1 MREKLC
7 IFFLLVVLSIE
18 AGMWIAIATNKT
30 APQEQAWPSVD
41 SDKPVLTEAQQEE
54 LEEHGRVGIDRG
66 DGRIWIITE
75 ES

>member
-18 AGMWIAIATNKT
+18 AGMWIAIATHE
-30 APQEQAWPSVD
+30 AAQQEQAWPSVE
-41 SDKPVLTEAQQEE
+41 SDKPVLTEVQQEE
-54 LEEHGRVGIDRG
+54 LEEYGRVGIDRG
-66 DGRIWIITE
+66 DGRVWIITE